1 MPVTING
8 NGTITG
14 VSVGGLP
21 DGIVD
26 TDMLAA
32 NAVSSAKLASGAGGK
47 LLQVVH
53 VNSNTHQTST
63 STSFVD
69 LSGISASITPSSS
82 SNKILIMCNLAIS
95 KANDESF
102 LGRVVRDGSAISGAG
117 GVRMSGATS
126 QEEGIWL
133 NVRTTIYDI
142 SPFTVIYLDS
152 PSTTSAITYKAQG
165 KTSGSANGFSF
176 NRTGSGSNQLYN
188 SPSFSSITLMEV
200 AA

>member
-1 MPVTING
+1 MSRLITNAIRSTSATADAITMDGSGNVTF
-8 NGTITG
+8 
-14 VSVGGLP
+14 P
-21 DGIVD
+21 
-26 TDMLAA
+26 A
-32 NAVSSAKLASGAGGK
+32 NATCSGTATGFGK

-82 SNKILIMCNLAIS
+82 SNKILITCNLAIS

-188 SPSFSSITLMEV
+188 SPSFSSITLMEI

>member
-1 MPVTING
+1 MSRLITNAIRSTSATADAITMDGSGNVTF
-8 NGTITG
+8 
-14 VSVGGLP
+14 P
-21 DGIVD
+21 
-26 TDMLAA
+26 A
-32 NAVSSAKLASGAGGK
+32 NATCSGTATGFGK

-82 SNKILIMCNLAIS
+82 SNKILITCNLAIS

-165 KTSGSANGFSF
+165 KTSGSSAGFSF

-188 SPSFSSITLMEV
+188 SPSFSSITLMEI